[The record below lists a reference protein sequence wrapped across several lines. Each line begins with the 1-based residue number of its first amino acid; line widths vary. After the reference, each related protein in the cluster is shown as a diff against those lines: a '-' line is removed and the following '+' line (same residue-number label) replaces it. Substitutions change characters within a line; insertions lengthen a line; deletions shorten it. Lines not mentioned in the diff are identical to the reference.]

1 MIAFGKRLG
10 GGRRSADRNA
20 VPLMAVLTTVA
31 HSQAICLVDLSCT
44 GARLRGAVLPA
55 KGEELMLSVG
65 RLRAFATVV
74 WAKPGQCGVRFDLP
88 LGSADV
94 MQVRSQAALQGRAPP
109 EIMGAYDDWTSGFA
123 R

>member
-1 MIAFGKRLG
+1 MIAFGKRPG
-10 GGRRSADRNA
+10 GGRRNADRNA
-20 VPLMAVLTTVA
+20 APLTAVFTTVA
-31 HSQAICLVDLSCT
+31 SSRAICLVDLSCT

-55 KGEELMLSVG
+55 MGEELTLSIG

-88 LGSADV
+88 LSHSVV
-94 MQVRSQAALQGRAPP
+94 MQVRAQAGMSGTDHP
-109 EIMGAYDDWTSGFA
+109 EIVGAFEDWTSGFA